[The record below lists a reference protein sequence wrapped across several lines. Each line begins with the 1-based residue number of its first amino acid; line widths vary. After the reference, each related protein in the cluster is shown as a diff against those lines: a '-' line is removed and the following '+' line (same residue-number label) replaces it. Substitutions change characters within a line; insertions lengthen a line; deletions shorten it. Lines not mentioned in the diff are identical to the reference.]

1 MHVRTRALGA
11 DKKSNMQMMQP
22 VVMDMGTG
30 QQASGDV
37 LDKVICFC
45 YSPNDLHHMMP
56 LYQELHACKASIGN
70 DCP

>member
-1 MHVRTRALGA
+1 MRVRTRALRA

-37 LDKVICFC
+37 LDKVTCFC
-45 YSPNDLHHMMP
+45 
-56 LYQELHACKASIGN
+56 
-70 DCP
+70 